1 MVRALPRTNELDP
14 FDDFVRPPVDETPSE
29 RANRK
34 MREAKEKLVSD
45 AIDEQIKQDKQALQ
59 KTKGLV
65 KILLLGQSES
75 GKSTTLKNFRLTYA
89 REEWEAE
96 KTSWKA
102 VIQLNLVRSIGSTL
116 NTLQSEL
123 DGEPLPSSIDFDE
136 IDPLADS
143 TKGSLD
149 LSSAE
154 DDLADSSLAHVQL
167 SADDVQNLQALR
179 LRLAALRRAETVL
192 KLKLGAGTEEVTNMD
207 EYQEIP
213 NSQDSN
219 KRPAEAP
226 DSRYLVRA
234 RRRKRIQGAEMVVRG
249 WRELL
254 SSARRDNGF
263 LGRGANVKMQD
274 STETEVGEILVGCRE
289 DMNTVWTNQTF
300 RSVLRK
306 RGVDMENNAGFFLDD
321 IDRIAS
327 KSYIPS
333 DDDIVRSRL
342 RTVGVQEYRIH
353 VDVPKTLHAK
363 PQREWI
369 IYDVGG
375 SRTMASIIRTTF
387 LYISKIHV
395 SLSLSLSFPLSL
407 QRRAWI
413 PFFDNVNA
421 IIFLAPVSGF
431 DEVLLEDASINRLN
445 DSVGLWKAIISSQL
459 LQNVTMVCFLN
470 KCDILQR
477 KLKNGIQFSRYVG
490 EYGDRPND
498 VAPVV
503 KFIKNKFTTM
513 AAKHSIDERPVYIYT
528 TSVTDTKATAATLR
542 SVRDGIFRANLVNAQ
557 IV

>member
-29 RANRK
+29 RASRK

-75 GKSTTLKNFRLTYA
+75 GKSTTLKNFRLAYA

-102 VIQLNLVRSIGSTL
+102 VIQLNLVRSIGSIL

-263 LGRGANVKMQD
+263 LGRSANVKMQD
-274 STETEVGEILVGCRE
+274 STETEVAEILVGCRE

-369 IYDVGG
+369 IYD
-375 SRTMASIIRTTF
+375 
-387 LYISKIHV
+387 
-395 SLSLSLSFPLSL
+395 
-407 QRRAWI
+407 RRAWI

-459 LQNVTMVCFLN
+459 LQKVTMVCFLN

-477 KLKNGIQFSRYVG
+477 KLNNGIQFSRYVG

-503 KFIKNKFTTM
+503 KFIKDKFTSM
-513 AAKHSIDERPVYIYT
+513 AAKHSIDQRPLTNGVPQ
-528 TSVTDTKATAATLR
+528 DTKATAATLR